1 MFKQLHRT
9 TVVVALILGVVL
21 AYVVGIQARQAAGQK
36 TAAAG
41 QRAQAVDQE
50 YTKRILD
57 ATPDKRILTE
67 LVDHMPASATVPSP
81 LKFFGYVP
89 GEDSKVTYHKDIV
102 RYYEALDKASA
113 RVTMWEIGKTEEG
126 RPMVALAVA
135 DEATHRVARSIQA
148 DHEAADRPAH
158 ADRGAGAAADPDREA
173 DLRGDRQHPFVRGRQ
188 PGDADRAGVPPGG
201 RGVAVHPAD
210 PQQRRSS

>member
-1 MFKQLHRT
+1 MFKQLPRT
-9 TVVVALILGVVL
+9 AVVAALIVVVVL
-21 AYVVGIQARQAAGQK
+21 AYVVGMQARQAAGQK
-36 TAAAG
+36 TAPAG
-41 QRAQAVDQE
+41 RGAQALDQE

-135 DEATHRVARSIQA
+135 DEATIKSLDKYKQIT
-148 DHEAADRPAH
+148 AAAHRPAQ
-158 ADRGAGAAADPDREA
+158 ADRGAGAAADHDRQA
-173 DLRGDRQHPFVRGRQ
+173 DLR
-188 PGDADRAGVPPGG
+188 A
-201 RGVAVHPAD
+201 
-210 PQQRRSS
+210 